1 VKRHN
6 YQEGRR
12 DREKPGNKLHQSHR
26 HNKTIEKEN
35 LPSSQ
40 NSMEEQMVERN
51 DRDRDLNST
60 KIMGSTMNS
69 SRRTS
74 GNERP
79 PRYLPRQRDP
89 SPEEI
94 LSSDEEREWSDP
106 ERSSRIKQKMKS
118 KQSEG
123 VNISKTSSTS
133 RARSHAIQLD
143 DSDSI
148 ASSVD
153 DLEKGKRIENLYASK
168 ISSTIDLT
176 RPTQS
181 EKETKSKSSQRKKP
195 KRRRYIPGLT
205 PSTTKNQK
213 SDSTHHKSSHKTPSV
228 RKETVTKHRF
238 TLSSS
243 SEDDDDES
251 WAKKYPKKGTKKGS
265 EKKTPKTPWST
276 DCEIDSPPPTSEVS
290 KKNNRGGCDDP
301 SQTLAQHQ
309 QRSSWSS
316 VKKGSLLAR
325 MMERRNARNGNG
337 CSSDGGRRTS
347 SGGNAGSGD
356 VFEFESE
363 DENETKTPPLSL
375 KKRQL
380 SSKLLS
386 STKMKKTSSS
396 YLISS
401 K

>member
-1 VKRHN
+1 
-6 YQEGRR
+6 
-12 DREKPGNKLHQSHR
+12 
-26 HNKTIEKEN
+26 
-35 LPSSQ
+35 
-40 NSMEEQMVERN
+40 
-51 DRDRDLNST
+51 
-60 KIMGSTMNS
+60 
-69 SRRTS
+69 
-74 GNERP
+74 
-79 PRYLPRQRDP
+79 
-89 SPEEI
+89 
-94 LSSDEEREWSDP
+94 
-106 ERSSRIKQKMKS
+106 MKS

-123 VNISKTSSTS
+123 VNISKASSTS
-133 RARSHAIQLD
+133 RARSRAIQLD

-153 DLEKGKRIENLYASK
+153 DLEKGKRIENVYASK

-181 EKETKSKSSQRKKP
+181 EKETKSKSSQRKP
-195 KRRRYIPGLT
+195 TRRRYIPGLT
-205 PSTTKNQK
+205 PSTTKHKK
-213 SDSTHHKSSHKTPSV
+213 SDNIHHRSSHRTPSV
-228 RKETVTKHRF
+228 RKETEAKHRF

-243 SEDDDDES
+243 SEEEDDED
-251 WAKKYPKKGTKKGS
+251 WAKRYPKKDTKKGS

-290 KKNNRGGCDDP
+290 KKNNRGGGGHP
-301 SQTLAQHQ
+301 TQKSAQQQ

-316 VKKGSLLAR
+316 VKTGSLLAR

-337 CSSDGGRRTS
+337 GSSGGGRHTS
-347 SGGNAGSGD
+347 SGGNAVSGD

-386 STKMKKTSSS
+386 STKMKKRHRRT
-396 YLISS
+396 
-401 K
+401 